1 MKINYFIY
9 VIQHNFGILPRWERE
24 LIENDVHLKTFKRWM
39 VKRKN
44 CTYCHE
50 LYHNRL
56 NYLRGWIN

>member
-9 VIQHNFGILPRWERE
+9 VIQHNFGILPKWERE
-24 LIENDVHLKTFKRWM
+24 LIENDIHLKTFKRWM

-44 CTYCHE
+44 CTHCHE

-56 NYLRGWIN
+56 